1 MKPYRPKLVSILIQT
16 FWCN

>member
-1 MKPYRPKLVSILIQT
+1 MPKLVSVLIQT